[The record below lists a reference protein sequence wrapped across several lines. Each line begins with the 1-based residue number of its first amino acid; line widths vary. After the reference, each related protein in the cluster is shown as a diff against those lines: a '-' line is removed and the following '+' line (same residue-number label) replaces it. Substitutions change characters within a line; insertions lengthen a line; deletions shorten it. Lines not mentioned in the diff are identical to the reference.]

1 MSTTMN
7 NDVRPL
13 LVELLTEELPPKAL
27 HALGQAFAAQIVA
40 TLADLHLLVEGAQSQ
55 DFATPRRLAVHINA
69 VRGQAPEQT
78 FHEKLMPLQVGLD
91 AHGAATPALLKKLAA
106 KGWQHLRVEDLAQEA
121 DAKAD
126 GKVYLYAQGTAAGV
140 PLAQGLQQAL
150 DAAIAHLPIPK
161 LMQYQLADGI
171 TTVKFAR
178 PAHRL
183 LALWGDEVVPVNA
196 LGLQADSVT
205 QGHRFLAP
213 EPLTLPHANDYADTL
228 SKQAYVLP
236 AFTQRRAH
244 IAAQLQEQ
252 AQALNASIG
261 TGEEVQALLNEV
273 TALVEW
279 PVVYAGQFDRAFLSV
294 PPECLILTM
303 RLNQKYFPLFEHDSG
318 KLTHRFLIVS
328 NMQVADPANIIEG
341 NQRVVAPRLFD
352 AQFFFD
358 TDRKQPLHTRVPALA
373 NAVYHNKLGSQLQRS
388 QRIGQIAC
396 WLAERLGANAALAA
410 RAAQLL
416 KADLTTDMVAEF
428 PELQGIMGAYYAE
441 ADGEDAQV
449 VAALRGQYRIRLDQA
464 ITPETLIAAILFIS
478 ERAETLVGIW
488 GIGLA
493 PTGERDPYALRRAA
507 LGLVS
512 AFEQAAIGGQAG
524 GSLHLDALLEAAAQ
538 TFEAGVLADGT
549 VDAVSQFVYERYRN
563 LLCTRHDKHVVD
575 AVMAGVAPPMFEVR
589 ARIAAC
595 VAFAQLPEAASLIA
609 ANKRLSNLLKKA
621 DPQQGVL
628 NADALTEPA
637 ERTLAQTIATLTPIV
652 EQHLNQRDF
661 AASLTALAGVKQA
674 VDDFFEHVMVMAD
687 DPAVRANRLAL
698 LMQLHGLM
706 NRVADISRLAG

>member
-1 MSTTMN
+1 MSAAMN

-13 LVELLTEELPPKAL
+13 LIELLTEELPPKAL

-40 TLADLHLLVEGAQSQ
+40 TLTDLHLLVEDAQCQ
-55 DFATPRRLAVHINA
+55 DFATPRRLAVHLSA
-69 VRGQAPEQT
+69 VRGQATEQV

-91 AHGAATPALLKKLAA
+91 ANGAATPALLKKLAA
-106 KGWQHLRVEDLAQEA
+106 KGWQHLRVEDLTQEA
-121 DAKAD
+121 D
-126 GKVYLYAQGTAAGV
+126 GKQTYLYAQGTAAGV
-140 PLAQGLQQAL
+140 PLAQGVQQAL
-150 DAAIAHLPIPK
+150 DAAIANLPIPK
-161 LMQYQLADGI
+161 LMQYQLADGV

-196 LGLQADSVT
+196 LGLQADRVT

-213 EPLTLPHANDYADTL
+213 KPLTIPHADRYEETL
-228 SKQAYVLP
+228 AGQAYVLP
-236 AFTQRRAH
+236 SFTQRRAH

-252 AQALNASIG
+252 AQALNAGIG
-261 TGEEVQALLNEV
+261 TGAEEGNEEVQALLDEV

-279 PVVYAGQFDRAFLSV
+279 PVVYAGEFDPTFLSV

-358 TDRKQPLHTRVPALA
+358 TDRKRPLHTRIPALA

-388 QRIGQIAC
+388 QRIERIAC
-396 WLAERLGANAALAA
+396 WLAGRLGADATLAA

-428 PELQGIMGAYYAE
+428 PELQGIMGAYYAQ

-449 VAALRGQYRIRLDQA
+449 VAALRGQYRIRLDDT
-464 ITPETLIAAILFIS
+464 ITPETLIATLLFIS

-507 LGLVS
+507 LGLIS
-512 AFEQAAIGGQAG
+512 ALEQQTIGN
-524 GSLHLDALLEAAAQ
+524 SLHLDWLLEAAAQ

-549 VDAVSQFVYERYRN
+549 VDAVRTFVYERYRN
-563 LLCTRHDKHVVD
+563 LLYTSHDKHVVD
-575 AVMAGVAPPMFEVR
+575 AVMTDVAPPMFEIR

-595 VAFAQLPEAASLIA
+595 VAFARLPEAASLIA
-609 ANKRLSNLLKKA
+609 ANKRLANLLKKA
-621 DPQQGVL
+621 DLQQCVL
-628 NADALTEPA
+628 DADALTEPA

-652 EQHLNQRDF
+652 EQHLSQRDF

-698 LMQLHGLM
+698 LTQLHGLM
-706 NRVADISRLAG
+706 NRVADISRLAT